1 MTVDMDYL
9 SNWDEYQ
16 SRYSHLKQKFL
27 EIASL
32 HVNSTN
38 LENIKLFYDRDINSK
53 RVTDEIKN
61 LADLLKILEN
71 RSVLSYNKINVLK
84 EIAETYIKDVVLNQ
98 VIKDYEAQHQ
108 LHQTLPLF
116 NIYKY
121 RSGEYFSIEPNN
133 DNLCNNNVN
142 NQLEILSD
150 HEGTNLLNIEST
162 INYLQSTPENILNL
176 QSNNEIKLST
186 FETININQNTCVSQ
200 DSSKSLLKYI
210 VVCISV
216 SLLVIVLIIIL
227 YFIISYIKSPA
238 LAASTSSSS
247 AGPEPTQSTGYHQ
260 THTVTLSYEH
270 HNQQPT
276 GLKTFQLSDLQ
287 AKIFHLV
294 SDNIGRYW
302 RDLARILDVKEA
314 HIDSIELKDIPVKD
328 KSFQTLEI
336 FISRCLG
343 CDWEKK
349 LIQSLNTIRR
359 RDLAEMVQDVLAKNS

>member
-121 RSGEYFSIEPNN
+121 RS
-133 DNLCNNNVN
+133 
-142 NQLEILSD
+142 
-150 HEGTNLLNIEST
+150 
-162 INYLQSTPENILNL
+162 
-176 QSNNEIKLST
+176 
-186 FETININQNTCVSQ
+186 
-200 DSSKSLLKYI
+200 
-210 VVCISV
+210 
-216 SLLVIVLIIIL
+216 
-227 YFIISYIKSPA
+227 A

-328 KSFQTLEI
+328 KSFQVIYFYTLEI

>member
-32 HVNSTN
+32 HVNGTN

-71 RSVLSYNKINVLK
+71 RSVLSYNNINVLK

-98 VIKDYEAQHQ
+98 IIKDYETQLQ

-121 RSGEYFSIEPNN
+121 RS
-133 DNLCNNNVN
+133 
-142 NQLEILSD
+142 
-150 HEGTNLLNIEST
+150 
-162 INYLQSTPENILNL
+162 
-176 QSNNEIKLST
+176 
-186 FETININQNTCVSQ
+186 
-200 DSSKSLLKYI
+200 
-210 VVCISV
+210 
-216 SLLVIVLIIIL
+216 
-227 YFIISYIKSPA
+227 A
-238 LAASTSSSS
+238 LTSSS

-260 THTVTLSYEH
+260 THTVNLSY
-270 HNQQPT
+270 NSQPT
-276 GLKTFQLSDLQ
+276 ELKTFQVSDLQ

-302 RDLARILDVKEA
+302 RDLARMLDVKEA
-314 HIDSIELKDIPVKD
+314 HIDSIDIKDIPIKD

-336 FISRCLG
+336 FISRCLE

-359 RDLAEMVQDVLAKNS
+359 KDLAEMVQDVLLKIVEN

>member
-1 MTVDMDYL
+1 MTVDMGYL
-9 SNWDEYQ
+9 SIWDEYQ
-16 SRYSHLKQKFL
+16 SRYTHLKQKFL

-53 RVTDEIKN
+53 RITDEIKN

-98 VIKDYEAQHQ
+98 IIKDYEAGLQ

-121 RSGEYFSIEPNN
+121 RSGEYFSIDPNN
-133 DNLCNNNVN
+133 DNLCNNNAN

-150 HEGTNLLNIEST
+150 HE
-162 INYLQSTPENILNL
+162 
-176 QSNNEIKLST
+176 
-186 FETININQNTCVSQ
+186 
-200 DSSKSLLKYI
+200 
-210 VVCISV
+210 
-216 SLLVIVLIIIL
+216 
-227 YFIISYIKSPA
+227 A
-238 LAASTSSSS
+238 LAASTSSL
-247 AGPEPTQSTGYHQ
+247 AGPETTQSTGYHQ
-260 THTVTLSYEH
+260 THTVTLSYEDH
-270 HNQQPT
+270 SQQLT
-276 GLKTFQLSDLQ
+276 ELKTFQLSDLQ
-287 AKIFHLV
+287 AKIFYLV

-302 RDLARILDVKEA
+302 RDLARILGVKEA
-314 HIDSIELKDIPVKD
+314 HIDSIELKDIPIKD

-343 CDWEKK
+343 CDWETK
-349 LIQSLNTIRR
+349 LIRSLDTVRR
-359 RDLAEMVQDVLAKNS
+359 RDLAEMVQDILAKNN

>member
-1 MTVDMDYL
+1 MTVDMGYL
-9 SNWDEYQ
+9 SIWDEYQ
-16 SRYSHLKQKFL
+16 SRYTHLKQKFL

-32 HVNSTN
+32 HVNN
-38 LENIKLFYDRDINSK
+38 
-53 RVTDEIKN
+53 
-61 LADLLKILEN
+61 LLKILEN

-98 VIKDYEAQHQ
+98 IIKDYEAGLQ

-121 RSGEYFSIEPNN
+121 RSGEYFSIDPNN
-133 DNLCNNNVN
+133 DNLCNNNAN

-150 HEGTNLLNIEST
+150 HEGTNFLHIEPT

-176 QSNNEIKLST
+176 QSNNEIKLSR

-210 VVCISV
+210 VVCINV

-227 YFIISYIKSPA
+227 YFIIPYIKSPA
-238 LAASTSSSS
+238 LAASTSSL
-247 AGPEPTQSTGYHQ
+247 AGPETTQSTGYHQ
-260 THTVTLSYEH
+260 THTVTLSYEDH
-270 HNQQPT
+270 SQQLT
-276 GLKTFQLSDLQ
+276 ELKTFQLSDLQ
-287 AKIFHLV
+287 AKIFYLV

-302 RDLARILDVKEA
+302 RDLARILGVKEA
-314 HIDSIELKDIPVKD
+314 HIDSIELKDIPIKD

-343 CDWEKK
+343 CDWETK
-349 LIQSLNTIRR
+349 LIRSLDTVRR
-359 RDLAEMVQDVLAKNS
+359 RDLAEMVQDILAKNN